1 MATHCTSSMSTHL
14 PTEEQIAEM
23 VRRFYRQVLA
33 DDRLRPIFDAAITD
47 WDTHHRVV
55 QDFWSRTLLDTDRY
69 RGHPYPVHAQLPL
82 QPEHFD
88 IWLELFRKAA
98 REVLPADSAAR
109 AIARAEHMAESFKAG
124 MFSFPRY
131 DGPKLWKPAR

>member
-1 MATHCTSSMSTHL
+1 MSTHL

-23 VRRFYRQVLA
+23 VRRFYRQVLP

-131 DGPKLWKPAR
+131 EGPKLWKPAR

>member
-131 DGPKLWKPAR
+131 EGPKLWKPAR

>member
-1 MATHCTSSMSTHL
+1 MSTHL

>member
-1 MATHCTSSMSTHL
+1 MNTHL

-131 DGPKLWKPAR
+131 EGPKLWKPAR

>member
-1 MATHCTSSMSTHL
+1 MSTHL

-131 DGPKLWKPAR
+131 EGPKLWKPAR